1 MRKILITT
9 ALTVVAGAGAASSCE
24 VSLGEMDWGS
34 AKIGTA
40 IEAFILEKG
49 YDCDVEV
56 IATTTIPAIT
66 SMTETGSPDAITEV
80 WMNTGGTALE
90 KPLSDGTVINAGAV
104 LSDGGVEGWWIP
116 KAFAESHPEIKTV
129 ADVLAHP
136 ELFPDVESPGKGA
149 FVNCPSGWACQTI
162 NGNLLKAYGATET
175 FTNVDPGSGEA
186 LAASI
191 ARASEKGDGWFGYY
205 WAPTSVLGKYPM
217 VQVEMAAHDD
227 ASYACLADPAC
238 ANPTP
243 NSYKAAE
250 VNMIYTKAFA
260 EREPAAA
267 AFLDS
272 VSFTNDVMNAVLA
285 WQEDNKAEAAQ
296 AAGYFAV
303 TYPEVWQAWVST
315 EAAEKITAA
324 LAQ

>member
-1 MRKILITT
+1 MRRILYTT
-9 ALTVVAGAGAASSCE
+9 ALTIAAGTGAASACT

-40 IEAFILEKG
+40 IQAFILEKG
-49 YDCDVEV
+49 YGCTVEV
-56 IATTTIPAIT
+56 ISTTTIPAIT

-90 KPLSDGTVINAGAV
+90 KPLADGTVVNAGPV

-116 KAFAESHPEIKTV
+116 KAFAEAHPEIRTV
-129 ADVLAHP
+129 ADVLANP
-136 ELFPDVESPGKGA
+136 QLFPDPESPGKGA
-149 FVNCPSGWACQTI
+149 FFNCPSGWTCQTI
-162 NGNLLKAYGATET
+162 NTNLLRAFGMTEA
-175 FTNVDPGSGEA
+175 FTDVDPGSGES

-191 ARASEKGDGWFGYY
+191 ARASERGDGWFGYY

-217 VQVEMAAHDD
+217 VMIEMAPHDA
-227 ASYACLADPAC
+227 ASYDCLADPAC
-238 ANPTP
+238 ASPTP
-243 NSYKAAE
+243 NSYRAAE

-260 EREPAAA
+260 EREPEAA

-285 WQEDNKAEAAQ
+285 WQEDNGAEASQ

-303 TYPEVWQAWVST
+303 TYPEVWKAWVT
-315 EAAEKITAA
+315 PEAAEKVTAA
-324 LAQ
+324 LSQ